1 MWLGE
6 AEDYIAAATA
16 VSTIGA
22 TVFSS
27 TCRSRHARSV
37 APAHLAHHLVDATDG
52 GANARGR
59 VTRCV
64 MPRGRRAIGAAED
77 RPERLVDGVAEM
89 IAQLLQPIQLRR
101 PYRDLGVAR
110 PTRWRAAPRN
120 VSDRPVPPP
129 PCAVLVARC
138 GPADPATATFKM
150 ASRVRRAVTRPSMLA
165 PGSKA
170 GLSWISGCGER
181 SPCSSSVSIWV

>member
-16 VSTIGA
+16 VSTLGA

-37 APAHLAHHLVDATDG
+37 APAHLAHDLVDATDG

-101 PYRDLGVAR
+101 PYRDLGVVGEHVAFR
-110 PTRWRAAPRN
+110 VESRQN
-120 VSDRPVPPP
+120 VGEGVH
-129 PCAVLVARC
+129 
-138 GPADPATATFKM
+138 
-150 ASRVRRAVTRPSMLA
+150 VRRDGVADARLPVRT
-165 PGSKA
+165 
-170 GLSWISGCGER
+170 ER
-181 SPCSSSVSIWV
+181 